1 MNFTDRIL
9 LTVLFL
15 FGVMT
20 LMLSGSIIFDL
31 FGVRAM
37 EGNYVDFVVWA
48 NLVASI
54 LYIVTVVDFIRNKK
68 WNWHYLAYSFV
79 ILVGATIAFWIYIE
93 NGGIHEAKT
102 EKAIVFRTIFT
113 GILLSISF
121 IKYKKRL
128 KK

>member
-15 FGVMT
+15 FGVLT
-20 LMLSGSIIFDL
+20 LVLSGSIIFDL

-54 LYIVTVVDFIRNKK
+54 LYIVTFIDFVRNKK

-102 EKAIVFRTIFT
+102 IKAVVFRTVFT

>member
-1 MNFTDRIL
+1 
-9 LTVLFL
+9 
-15 FGVMT
+15 
-20 LMLSGSIIFDL
+20 
-31 FGVRAM
+31 
-37 EGNYVDFVVWA
+37 VWA

>member
-1 MNFTDRIL
+1 MNFTDRIF

-31 FGVRAM
+31 FGIRAM

-54 LYIVTVVDFIRNKK
+54 LYIATFIDFVRNKK

-79 ILVGATIAFWIYIE
+79 ILVGTTIAFWIYIE

-102 EKAIVFRTIFT
+102 VKAVVFRTIFT

>member
-1 MNFTDRIL
+1 MKITDKIL
-9 LTVLFL
+9 LAVLLL
-15 FGVMT
+15 FGAIT
-20 LMLSGSIIFDL
+20 LFLSGSVIFDL
-31 FGVRAM
+31 FGMRAM

-54 LYIVTVVDFIRNKK
+54 LYIVTVVDFVRKKK

-79 ILVGATIAFWIYIE
+79 ILVGATIALWIYIE

-102 EKAIVFRTIFT
+102 VKAVVFRTIFT
-113 GILLSISF
+113 GILLLSSF
-121 IKYKKRL
+121 IKYKKGL

>member
-1 MNFTDRIL
+1 MNFTDRIF

-31 FGVRAM
+31 FGIRAM
-37 EGNYVDFVVWA
+37 ERNYVDFVVWA

-54 LYIVTVVDFIRNKK
+54 LYIATLIDFVRKKK

-79 ILVGATIAFWIYIE
+79 ILVGTTIAFWIYIE

-102 EKAIVFRTIFT
+102 VKAVIFRTVFT